1 MQGKAATSS
10 PPEPVQGTP
19 ASEETAEVSAE
30 VATSTN
36 MPESAAAGISKEMPA
51 ESSPAQA
58 TASTSENLEPAAVV
72 EPQPSGS
79 GPEVVPSCEEAQ
91 PTSTQAPAS
100 PMKKPAAA
108 AQRARAARKSSMAP
122 PKPAEEPTQPDA
134 AGEQPDAPVPT
145 TKRPRTR
152 SQARPQPR
160 RQTRSRTRQQKT
172 EEDEV
177 SVTASD
183 EGSPQKSA
191 GEAASLM
198 AQEAESADSGKASS
212 TSACVLDLTNPPAD
226 SSGRAEASTEV
237 TSSSCAVKAGTTAR
251 ESPPA
256 ADSALNL
263 TVSPQAR
270 GNRQGRVEQMMPEDL
285 SSYAEPQDLTTSSAG
300 KGKGRRPP
308 EMPID
313 LTMRLAPSQSVGSSQ
328 PEQSPQVV
336 EMQPSPSS
344 QISSSEGLQ
353 RGDSMDHQTVKD
365 TLLSSTSAM
374 NPSTSNLSELEM
386 GDEGGALEAA
396 PAQLADSPGLGVDP
410 QGDLVDFSLAPVDFE
425 ELVDMQVEDSSAG
438 VSAAP
443 DTDESGGTA
452 DSTFTPD

>member
-1 MQGKAATSS
+1 MQGK
-10 PPEPVQGTP
+10 EPVQGTP

-36 MPESAAAGISKEMPA
+36 MPESAAAGIGKEMPA
-51 ESSPAQA
+51 ETAPAQA
-58 TASTSENLEPAAVV
+58 IASTSENLEPAAVV
-72 EPQPSGS
+72 ELQPSGS
-79 GPEVVPSCEEAQ
+79 GPEVAPSCEEAQ

-100 PMKKPAAA
+100 PMKKPAAAA

-152 SQARPQPR
+152 SQARPQPQ

-183 EGSPQKSA
+183 EGSPQKSV
-191 GEAASLM
+191 GEAASSI

-270 GNRQGRVEQMMPEDL
+270 GSRQGRVEQMMPEDL

-328 PEQSPQVV
+328 SEQSPRVV
-336 EMQPSPSS
+336 EMQPSPGS

-353 RGDSMDHQTVKD
+353 RGDSLDHQTVKD

-386 GDEGGALEAA
+386 GDEGGVLEAA